1 MDTDAGKALAQALVR
16 RQKEVDELRVV
27 LDTAQAALRRAEATI
42 KNPDDLNYV
51 INQSAKWVMNF
62 KL

>member
-42 KNPDDLNYV
+42 KNPDDLKYV
-51 INQSAKWVMNF
+51 INQSA
-62 KL
+62 

>member
-42 KNPDDLNYV
+42 KNPDDLKYV
-51 INQSAKWVMNF
+51 MNQSAKWVMNF